1 MMNKNILS
9 ISIPVIDDKTNI
21 VRFHFSDNTEQEFF
35 IITCDNCHR
44 KFFSMNKNAL
54 CNNKDCYNARR
65 RERDHSIYNFY
76 YNKLSSY
83 LGQAKLKLP
92 QNVKSSIELIEEYN
106 SQRKFYTNQMN
117 NRIKEY
123 KDNNRLP
130 DKELDEFYNTIQNEV
145 KNFCNKLKEKAEKN
159 DY

>member
-1 MMNKNILS
+1 
-9 ISIPVIDDKTNI
+9 
-21 VRFHFSDNTEQEFF
+21 
-35 IITCDNCHR
+35 
-44 KFFSMNKNAL
+44 
-54 CNNKDCYNARR
+54 
-65 RERDHSIYNFY
+65 
-76 YNKLSSY
+76 
-83 LGQAKLKLP
+83 
-92 QNVKSSIELIEEYN
+92 
-106 SQRKFYTNQMN
+106 MN